1 MSVNDILRQR
11 NYERVEQRREQYATD
26 LNERVQQ
33 LAQQGQMLVSQFVQ
47 PTSEPQSQPPQSL
60 KRLPS
65 SPPASIALPETNNNK
80 PIVPFGR
87 AGMPVYG
94 VEVPINPASDSR
106 TIQEVPK
113 IVPASTP
120 LDLVQDGVVGAG
132 KGVVNLANIG
142 MSVGDWL
149 TEDIRKSANSANQ
162 YLDKNNRN
170 PPWVKNVLNFVGTS
184 NKERFQPLIDG
195 ANDYLANQETEQFK
209 QDIQNLTKALEATDK
224 DWWSYTKNV
233 VNNITPSTV
242 ADMMGGSVP
251 YAMSGGMAGRV
262 LTELA
267 GMSPLLASAIGEG
280 LVTTADI
287 LAIADEEAKK
297 NGGNVTSKDL
307 AKALLTGA
315 YTATVA
321 RAIPVHNTGE
331 ALVTGGLNRALNN
344 SVKAG
349 IDITANTGQEALQGF
364 GQSLIDQGI
373 DNGGVNKEIFKRSLG
388 DGLVEASAGT
398 GSSVATNSLS
408 MAGSVANTTANAVGQ
423 GAGFVGKGF
432 NKGKELFSLG
442 TSEQRLNPEDK
453 KFNPTYEVKEAHKTI
468 SSQTS
473 TTDEKVQAV
482 VNLQQAEEAVQAK
495 HQQLKDNVA
504 NAVSAEDKFIAE
516 QALKAF
522 ENKHV
527 NGVQTAKTAFI
538 NSLAG
543 KNGDELNNQLV
554 KMREQ
559 MTGKKPMVAN
569 KPVAIM
575 GDYGQ
580 GDTGSG
586 SGDHYDLRLASVNG
600 KRGDVT
606 PYLNRFSVM
615 GKELSQYQSSSPYG
629 DTKGRD
635 KPHQGVDFGFNK
647 SFGGNPQARQ
657 LHIAPKW
664 QDKVVS
670 VTTHHDKGRN
680 GKSGGHYTQVT
691 FNDGVKVNI
700 LHQNATGVAEVGNH
714 YAGRTRQVND
724 FSQATGISQTQK
736 TNMSMVANALDKY
749 DISPEF
755 KKVLLG
761 QIGRENSYDFRHLRS
776 SHTDAANG
784 KSNIGI
790 ISFQGDRRKA
800 LLNYLAS
807 KGLYKNGQIIGT
819 DEQLV
824 QANIDFVMQ
833 EINTNKSYAKT
844 KALLKSNDT
853 NDIWLATSDN
863 YIGWARTNPNF
874 AQQGKANFDTFY
886 NIANTGVQST
896 VRTSDDVNIPSN
908 DDAINDLL
916 AQIEKEDDAQTIAQL
931 QAQVAQLQQEQ
942 SPEPSKEQQAFDKFA
957 TEVTFSRF
965 STLTKQQIDESPFL
979 NEEQKT
985 VLRNLLS
992 IKETIKGESVE
1003 DTRNQIVSGKITN
1016 IKDPLANNMGITQ
1029 YNEQLSQAFSTG
1041 NKSQANKLMSWLNR
1055 FTDNHVSKHQAI
1067 EEALSLYQGGDY
1079 VRIAP
1084 NKDNQWSV
1092 IRPDDVIEIDGKSGL
1107 SKEFTDSEF
1116 TKVGNTISNRN
1127 NFTRAVAEEASNLSA
1142 FTDTWSKAM
1151 QQRFN
1156 GTPIEP
1162 TGLTPMSK
1170 ATIPTDTAPIN
1181 SSTQTKSTATVASP
1195 INNQPTPR
1203 TLNAIKRDGKWHS
1216 FSDVILDNPVDYSQ
1230 GISWLANPYTQ
1241 SNKVTEVDGFR
1252 VPQGTDTVE
1261 LYKSAFVKQFNKKDD
1276 FAQAVINLK
1285 GQQFQ
1290 DGKQNQGTAEFINNL
1305 LNDMPTDLAKARQY
1319 VNEQVKPVKQDFKKQ
1334 ASTPLQEADLETV
1347 VQLANKGLNAEQIQQ
1362 ELQNRN
1368 KQTANKPTPA
1378 DDGMSVS
1385 DANDEIN
1392 RLDTDISNTTKANT
1406 KDKSMTDIDKEISQL
1421 DISNLK
1427 KTKEMSSAEA
1437 NDEINRMGTDTKETS
1452 LDAINDEISKLGT
1465 DTSNNNNKD
1474 IIDTSNLKET
1484 KNISLKEANDEISKL
1499 DTTKPTQTDN
1509 KEISVSDA
1517 NAEINS
1523 LSNDDDIDLSDID
1536 KDAQALN
1543 DDDVIEETDTII
1555 DFGLISVDKGWLNK
1569 SVSITDLLANMDT
1582 QDSSNHDEHLF
1593 NIITALS
1600 NYVPKLKVKLSDT
1613 ATEHSVNG
1621 STITLADNKGMLNYL
1636 ASQMIENPYKALRR

>member
-1 MSVNDILRQR
+1 MSVTDILRQR
-11 NYERVEQRREQYATD
+11 NQQRVEQRRGQYTD
-26 LNERVQQ
+26 NPNERIQQ
-33 LAQQGQMLVSQFVQ
+33 MAQQGQALVSQYVLPQQQ
-47 PTSEPQSQPPQSL
+47 PSNLPPQSIR
-60 KRLPS
+60 KLPS
-65 SPPASIALPETNNNK
+65 SPPASIALPKTDDNK
-80 PIVPFGR
+80 PEYPIGL
-87 AGMPVYG
+87 AGMPKYG
-94 VEVPINPASDSR
+94 VEVPINPASASR

-120 LDLVQDGVVGAG
+120 SDLVQDAFVGGG
-132 KGVVNLANIG
+132 KGAIGIGNIG
-142 MSVGDWL
+142 LSVGDWL
-149 TEDIRKSANSANQ
+149 TNDIRKSANSANQ
-162 YLDKNNRN
+162 YLDDNNIN
-170 PPWVKNVLNFVGTS
+170 NPWVKDALKFIGTS
-184 NKERFQPLIDG
+184 NRERFQPLIDG
-195 ANDYLANQETEQFK
+195 ANEYLVNQETEQFK
-209 QDIQNLTKALEATDK
+209 QDIQNLAKALEAADK

-242 ADMMGGSVP
+242 ADMVGSSVP

-280 LVTTADI
+280 LITTADI

-307 AKALLTGA
+307 AKAILTGA

-321 RAIPVHNTGE
+321 RAIPVHDTGE
-331 ALVTGGLNRALNN
+331 ALVTRGLNRALSSSAN
-344 SVKAG
+344 AG
-349 IDITANTGQEALQGF
+349 TDITNNAIQEFFQGT

-373 DNGGVNKEIFKRSLG
+373 DNGGVDKETVKRSLG
-388 DGLVEASAGT
+388 DALVEASAGT
-398 GSSVATNSLS
+398 GSSVATNSLTI
-408 MAGSVANTTANAVGQ
+408 AGSVANTTANTVGKS
-423 GAGFVGKGF
+423 ANFVGKNF
-432 NKGKELFSLG
+432 NKGKELISLG
-442 TSEQRLNPEDK
+442 TSEQQLNPEDK
-453 KFNPTYEVKEAHKTI
+453 KFNPTHVMKDAHKTI

-473 TTDEKVQAV
+473 TTDEKAQAM

-495 HQQLKDNVA
+495 HQQLKDNLT
-504 NAVSAEDKFIAE
+504 NAVSDEEKFIAE
-516 QALKAF
+516 QALKVF

-527 NGVQTAKTAFI
+527 NNVQTAKTAFI

-543 KNGDELNNQLV
+543 KNGDDLNNKLV
-554 KMREQ
+554 NMREQ
-559 MTGKKPMVAN
+559 LTGKKPMVAN

-586 SGDHYDLRLASVNG
+586 SGDHYDLRLASHNG

-615 GKELSQYQSSSPYG
+615 GRELSRYQSSSPYG

-635 KPHQGVDFGFNK
+635 KPHQGVDFGFNS

-657 LHIAPKW
+657 LHIAPNW

-670 VTTHHDKGRN
+670 VTTHQDKGRN

-724 FSQATGISQTQK
+724 FSQATGINQTQK

-761 QIGRENSYDFRHLRS
+761 QIGRENSYNFKHLRS

-784 KSNIGI
+784 KSNVGI
-790 ISFQGDRRKA
+790 ISFQGDRHTA
-800 LLNYLAS
+800 LLKHLAS
-807 KGLYKNGQIIGT
+807 KGLYKNGQITGT

-824 QANIDFVMQ
+824 QANVDFVMQ
-833 EINTNKSYAKT
+833 EINTNKRYAKT
-844 KALLKSNDT
+844 KSLLKSDDT
-853 NDIWLATSDN
+853 NAIWLATSDN

-874 AQQGKANFDTFY
+874 AGQGKANFDTFY

-896 VRTSDDVNIPSN
+896 VRTSDDVNIVSN
-908 DDAINDLL
+908 DDSINDLL

-942 SPEPSKEQQAFDKFA
+942 NPKPSKEQEAFDKFA
-957 TEVTFSRF
+957 TDVTFSRF

-992 IKETIKGESVE
+992 IKETIKGDGVE

-1016 IKDPLANNMGITQ
+1016 IKDPLANNMGIAQ
-1029 YNEQLSQAFSTG
+1029 YNEQLSQAFSIG
-1041 NKSQANKLMSWLNR
+1041 NKNQANKLMNWLNR

-1084 NKDNQWSV
+1084 NQDNQWSV
-1092 IRPDDVIEIDGKSGL
+1092 IHPDDVIEIDGVSKP

-1116 TKVGNTISNRN
+1116 TKVGNTISRPNK
-1127 NFTRAVAEEASNLSA
+1127 FTQAVAEEASNLSV
-1142 FTDTWSKAM
+1142 FTDTWSQAM
-1151 QQRFN
+1151 QQRFK
-1156 GTPIEP
+1156 GIP
-1162 TGLTPMSK
+1162 TETVGLTPMGK
-1170 ATIPTDTAPIN
+1170 ATVPTDVPPI
-1181 SSTQTKSTATVASP
+1181 QTKPTTTATPS
-1195 INNQPTPR
+1195 NNQSNSLN
-1203 TLNAIKRDGKWHS
+1203 LNARKINDNWQS
-1216 FSDVILDNPVDYSQ
+1216 LSNLILNKPVDYSQ
-1230 GISWLANPYTQ
+1230 GLSWLANPYTQ
-1241 SNKVTEVDGFR
+1241 SDKVTEVDGFK

-1261 LYKSAFVKQFNKKDD
+1261 LYKSAFKQQFNKNDE

-1285 GQQFQ
+1285 GQQIQ
-1290 DGKQNQGTAEFINNL
+1290 DGKQNHGTAEFINNL
-1305 LNDMPTDLAKARQY
+1305 LNDMPTDLAQARQY
-1319 VNEQVKPVKQDFKKQ
+1319 VNEQVKPVKQNFKKQ
-1334 ASTPLQEADLETV
+1334 ASTLPQHGDLDTIV
-1347 VQLANKGLNAEQIQQ
+1347 RLVKQGLSTEQIQQ
-1362 ELQNRN
+1362 FLQDRD
-1368 KQTANKPTPA
+1368 KQTANKPVSA

-1406 KDKSMTDIDKEISQL
+1406 KDKSMADIDKEISQL

-1437 NDEINRMGTDTKETS
+1437 NDEI
-1452 LDAINDEISKLGT
+1452 
-1465 DTSNNNNKD
+1465 
-1474 IIDTSNLKET
+1474 
-1484 KNISLKEANDEISKL
+1484 SKL
-1499 DTTKPTQTDN
+1499 DTAKPTQTNN
-1509 KEISVSDA
+1509 KEMSVSDA
-1517 NAEINS
+1517 DAEIHN
-1523 LSNDDDIDLSDID
+1523 LSNDDIDLSDID

-1543 DDDVIEETDTII
+1543 DDVIEETDSII

-1582 QDSSNHDEHLF
+1582 QDLSVHNQHLF
-1593 NIITALS
+1593 NIITALN
-1600 NYVPKLKVKLSDT
+1600 NYVSKLKVKLSDT
-1613 ATEHSVNG
+1613 ATEHSVDG
-1621 STITLADNKGMLNYL
+1621 SVITLVDDKSMFKYL
-1636 ASQMIENPYKALRR
+1636 ELSK